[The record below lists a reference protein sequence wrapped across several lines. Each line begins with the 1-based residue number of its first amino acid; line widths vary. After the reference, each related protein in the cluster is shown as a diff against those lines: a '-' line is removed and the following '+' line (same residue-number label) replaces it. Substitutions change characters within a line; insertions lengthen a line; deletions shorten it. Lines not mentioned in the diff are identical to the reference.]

1 MFSNMMQAIIDRI
14 HEQPEQIAL
23 VNRQGRVDFRTL
35 GERTQAIADEIQ
47 QRHPNRVLIYG
58 HKELD
63 TFASMLACTLCGVS
77 FTVVDAANPPY
88 RLLQIAAMHE
98 ADLLILG
105 APSYLDQTLSRE
117 NHFIAAHQPS
127 VDFRFQQCDCGDNTI
142 FYVLSTSGSTGVPKG
157 VMIGYDSFGHFY
169 QWYKACLTRNHSGGA
184 HVNHACLAF
193 DMGILDCF
201 PSLAVGKAVVMLP
214 HEYNAL
220 PRQNIYLM
228 TQEADVEV
236 SSWFSTPSFLE
247 MMCLDPK
254 FNAQSL
260 PGMRVFFVG
269 GEFVPHQLIAKIEA
283 RFPQAQVLHAYGPT
297 ETTCVTHA
305 CPVTAD
311 DMHYSQRLSL
321 GQPLGIN
328 RIRIEDDDG
337 QELQV
342 GEIGEVVIY
351 GAQVAQGYLPASHPQ
366 NVAFGSRD
374 GERFY
379 RSGDFGYVDES
390 GNLFLQGRKDGQ
402 VKWNG
407 NRIELVEIENVA
419 ARSGRVRQSAV
430 IPIYGQDKLTQ
441 LVMFVLLE
449 RDTDDDRQAFE
460 QFLLQNLPRYM
471 VPSSIHFVTAL
482 PMSLHGKIDRV
493 KLQYQW
499 HEQQVS

>member
-14 HEQPEQIAL
+14 HAQPEQVAL

-35 GERTQAIADEIQ
+35 GARTQAIADEIQ
-47 QRHPNRVLIYG
+47 QRQPNRVLIYG

-63 TFASMLACTLCGVS
+63 TFASMLACTLCGIS
-77 FTVVDAANPPY
+77 FTVVDAANPTS
-88 RLLQIAAMHE
+88 RLLQVAAMHE

-105 APSYLDQTLSRE
+105 AESYLDQTLSGE
-117 NHFIAAHQPS
+117 AHFIAAHQPS
-127 VDFRFQQCDCGDNTI
+127 VAFRFQQWQRGENPI

-157 VMIGYDSFGHFY
+157 VMIGYDGFGHFY
-169 QWYKACLTRNHSGGA
+169 QWYRESLTLNHSGGA

-220 PRQNIYLM
+220 PRQNIRLM

-311 DMHYSQRLSL
+311 DMRYSQRLSL
-321 GQPLGIN
+321 GQPLGVN

-337 QELQV
+337 QELPV

-351 GAQVAQGYLPASHPQ
+351 GGQVAHGYLPVSHPQ

-390 GNLFLQGRKDGQ
+390 GNLFLKGRKDGQ
-402 VKWNG
+402 IKWNG

-419 ARSGRVRQSAV
+419 ARCDQVRQSAV
-430 IPIYGQDKLTQ
+430 IPIYVQDKLTQ
-441 LVMFVLLE
+441 LVMYVQLE
-449 RDTDDDRQAFE
+449 QDTDSYRQTFE
-460 QFLLQNLPRYM
+460 QFMHQHLPRYM
-471 VPSSIHFVTAL
+471 VPSSVHFVTAL

-493 KLQYQW
+493 KLQHQW